1 MSMHLLV
8 IFTSAATN
16 RSRICLTASFALLL
30 AVFTA
35 TAATVLRSA
44 RTGPWS
50 APTTW
55 EGGKPPSAGATVLI
69 REDHVVTYDVNSPTA
84 IRLVHI
90 AGTLMFATDKD
101 TRLDVG
107 LIKISPGEE
116 VNEDGFNCETHLP
129 TLEAG
134 KARPALE
141 VGTPN
146 APIDAKHTALI
157 RLVYFEGMDKE
168 SCPAIVCCGGRMDFH
183 GAEMNR
189 TWVKLG
195 ATAKQGATAVTLAE
209 AVTGWRAGDRVFL
222 TATTRQI
229 KRDKTFRESVR
240 DNTQTEER
248 LIKAIV
254 GATLTLDEPLK
265 FDHLGDGGYRGEVA
279 NLSRNV
285 TIESADPATARGHTM
300 YHRGSAGSISYAEFR
315 HLGKE
320 GVLGRYSL
328 HFHLVRDTM
337 RGSSVIGASIWDSG
351 NRWITIHGSNHLIV
365 RDCVGYHSVGHGFFL
380 EDGTE
385 VFNVLDR
392 NLAVQACAGKP
403 LPDQVLPFDHNDGA
417 GFWWANSLN
426 TFTRNVAAECDEY
439 GFRFDAVKTATFDP
453 ALAVTQTDG
462 TRREVDIRTL
472 PFVRFEDNEIHCQRR
487 HSLNLGG
494 LDGQLKGGV
503 GGVGPDVRH
512 PFVIR
517 NLKIW
522 NVHWAFHP
530 LSPSVLV
537 DGLDI
542 YNAEYALWRANYDH
556 HAYRGITQNTITVNA
571 DFSPQGKAPR
581 EADFPKP
588 LDPVDDLAPTTVIT
602 HTRKQADGKWLVR
615 GTTSDNGGVK
625 SVRVNNVEARALR
638 PNFAEWEVLLDVT
651 QGKLEALAQD
661 NAGNLER
668 APHVV
673 GTGAVR

>member
-1 MSMHLLV
+1 MNSAIRHLVRLLSV
-8 IFTSAATN
+8 VVFTFTASAA
-16 RSRICLTASFALLL
+16 S
-30 AVFTA
+30 
-35 TAATVLRSA
+35 VLRSA
-44 RTGPWS
+44 RTGVWS
-50 APTTW
+50 APATW
-55 EGGKPPSAGATVLI
+55 EGGNVPSAGATVLV
-69 REDHVVTYDVNSPTA
+69 REGHVVTYDVNSPTA
-84 IRLVHI
+84 IRLIHI
-90 AGTLMFATDKD
+90 AGTLTFAPDKD

-107 LIKISPGEE
+107 LIKIQAGEE
-116 VNEDGFNCETHLP
+116 VSEEGFDCDAHLP
-129 TLEAG
+129 AAESG
-134 KARPALE
+134 KARPTLE

-146 APIDAKHTALI
+146 APIGAKHTALI
-157 RLVYFEGMDKE
+157 RLVYFEGMDKQ

-183 GAEMNR
+183 GAEMSR
-189 TWVKLG
+189 TWLKLG
-195 ATAKQGATAVTLAE
+195 ATAKQGASTVTLAE
-209 AVTGWRAGDRVFL
+209 PVTGWRVGDRIFL

-229 KRDKTFRESVR
+229 KRDKTFRTSVR

-248 LIKAIV
+248 LIKAIT
-254 GATLTLDEPLK
+254 GATLTLDQPLK
-265 FDHLGDGGYRGEVA
+265 HDHLGDGEYRGEVA

-285 TIESADPATARGHTM
+285 TVESADPATARGHTM

-392 NLAVQACAGKP
+392 NLAVQACVAKA
-403 LPDQVLPFDHNDGA
+403 LPNQVLPFDHNDGA

-439 GFRFDAVKTATFDP
+439 GFRFDAVKTAAFDTT
-453 ALAVTQTDG
+453 LAVTQSDG
-462 TRREVDIRTL
+462 TRRDVDIRTL

-494 LDGQLKGGV
+494 NDAQLKGGV
-503 GGVGPDVRH
+503 GGVGPDARH

-522 NVHWAFHP
+522 NVHWAVHP

-556 HAYRGITQNTITVNA
+556 HAYRGVKENLITVSA
-571 DFSPQGKAPR
+571 DFQPQGKAPR
-581 EADFPKP
+581 EADYPQP
-588 LDPVDDLAPTTVIT
+588 LDPVDDLSPTTVIT
-602 HTRKQADGKWLVR
+602 RTRKQADGKWLVR

-625 SVRVNNVEARALR
+625 SVRVNNVEARSTR
-638 PNFAEWEVLLDVT
+638 PNFAEWEVLLDAA
-651 QGKLEALAQD
+651 QANGKVEARAQD
-661 NAGNLER
+661 VAGNLELT
-668 APHVV
+668 PHVI
-673 GTGAVR
+673 GALSTR